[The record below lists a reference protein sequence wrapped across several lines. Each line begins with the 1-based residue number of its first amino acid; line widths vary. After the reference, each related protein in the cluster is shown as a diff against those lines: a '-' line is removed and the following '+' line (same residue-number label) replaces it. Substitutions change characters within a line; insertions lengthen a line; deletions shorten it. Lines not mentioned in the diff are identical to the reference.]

1 MKKKVAKEDID
12 NIKTSLYYKIFDI
25 YVINKK
31 TYYLDRDFN
40 LIWDIEKDVKGIINK
55 NNIYFF
61 DDIDLIINDVKKD
74 IFDNFSILKP

>member
-31 TYYLDRDFN
+31 TYYLDRDLN